1 MKLWVKISLW
11 ILLFIAVVLVL
22 FCGNKVEMSNVV
34 KPPIVSIRVDGP
46 DAFLTESELILRLK
60 TKNLIYEGQVYE
72 KLNINKIEA
81 YILSM
86 SEVRK
91 VQVYKQLNNTWH
103 IDLELIKPIA
113 RIFNKHGET
122 YYLDSD
128 GKKMQRS
135 DLHTAHILVFSGE
148 IRDKFNSETAV
159 SIINNDSLKSI
170 RDLDDIYHI
179 SNYVCKDP
187 LLQSLIGQVYLNE
200 NNDFIM
206 IPVLGDQKIVFGTAH
221 SEKEV
226 REKFQ
231 RLKIFYKEAIPYEGW
246 NKYSEISLKYEGQI
260 VCKKVSSK

>member
-1 MKLWVKISLW
+1 MKLWMKILLW

-22 FCGNKVEMSNVV
+22 FFGNKVEMGNVV
-34 KPPIVSIRVDGP
+34 KPPVVSIHVDGP

-60 TKNLIYEGQVYE
+60 TQNLIYEGQIYE
-72 KLNINKIEA
+72 QLNINKIEA
-81 YILSM
+81 TILSM
-86 SEVRK
+86 PEVRK
-91 VQVYKQLNNTWH
+91 VQVYKRLNNTWN
-103 IDLELIKPIA
+103 IDLYLIKPIA

-135 DLHTAHILVFSGE
+135 DLHTAHTLVFSGDIE
-148 IRDKFNSETAV
+148 DKFDSETAV

-170 RDLDDIYHI
+170 RDLDDIYRI

-206 IPVLGDQKIVFGTAH
+206 IPVLGDQQIVFGTAH

-231 RLKIFYKEAIPYEGW
+231 KLKVFYKEAIPYEGW
-246 NKYSEISLKYEGQI
+246 SKYSEISLKYEGQI
-260 VCKKVSSK
+260 VCKKAN